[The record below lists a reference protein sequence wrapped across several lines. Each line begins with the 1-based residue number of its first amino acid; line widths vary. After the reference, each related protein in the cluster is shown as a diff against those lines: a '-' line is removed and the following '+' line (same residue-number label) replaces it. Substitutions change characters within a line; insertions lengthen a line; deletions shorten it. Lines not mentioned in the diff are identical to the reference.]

1 MAGQTDEATR
11 AAHGFDFE
19 SYFCRQNMNTK
30 DVFDYFLVIFP
41 RRILVAFLPIF
52 EKFSN

>member
-19 SYFCRQNMNTK
+19 PDRAWQEHRQTGHN
-30 DVFDYFLVIFP
+30 I
-41 RRILVAFLPIF
+41 
-52 EKFSN
+52 